1 MIPSE
6 FTVLLEATLRALIA
20 AFAVWGGLRLL
31 RVKNVPA
38 QKAAWGL
45 MLVAALAMPMLMR
58 WQLVPA
64 WAAVNL
70 PIMPIEKI
78 AAPAPVTA
86 QISAPAPV
94 AAISSREQE
103 TISQP
108 GLETREEFPAPAAQ
122 IRRGNRVRSADQVR
136 TNRQIHSAPANKIEA
151 APISPPLVQKPAA
164 GPAARP
170 AAISATGRT
179 ARLAAQIELW
189 IETGR
194 AFTIAWILYLGV
206 CVALLLR
213 LLLGLA
219 SSFRIWMDAKPVA
232 LLTNLDLPDSVH
244 VRSSERIGS
253 PVNIGS
259 GILLPADYAE
269 WDEEKLRVVLA
280 HERSHITQRDFYLQM
295 IAGLYASLTWFSPL
309 GWWLKRKLSELGEA
323 ISDRAGLDAASSPS
337 AYAQLLLEFA
347 AQPRPTVV
355 TGVGMAHSRNLS
367 NRIERLLNDSSFRI
381 AFSGGRR
388 ALVALV
394 LPIALIAVT
403 AMVRVE
409 AAQAP
414 QSATVTAPSMQSSDQ
429 TAATAPAGPLPSS
442 GQSGT
447 GQSSVTQAAVLF
459 SGQSPDQAPA
469 PPQPAPAPAPSAAPS
484 PDAAPAAASAPAPPL
499 PAAESQDAVQV
510 IVPPIPPMRP
520 IVVDVEPMKI
530 PAVKL
535 YLKGF
540 EGHGLCRTDD
550 GDAYA
555 IVGDAGANT
564 RFCGNTG
571 GEMEAEVEKA
581 RSVAHGHFLLFRHDD
596 KYYVVDDPATVSQIE
611 DMNKAMR
618 DQGDKMRALGEQYRD
633 AGKDVREQA
642 RKEREAAANYPAPDL
657 SKEMAELKSTV
668 ANLTA
673 TPGATVSREQLG
685 QLQRDISA
693 LQRRVIDIEVK
704 AAVNIDMSK
713 FNAEMGQFNEQMGKM
728 GAEMGRIADE
738 NHEKMGSIID
748 QSLKDGKARP
758 LN

>member
-1 MIPSE
+1 
-6 FTVLLEATLRALIA
+6 
-20 AFAVWGGLRLL
+20 
-31 RVKNVPA
+31 
-38 QKAAWGL
+38 

-64 WAAVNL
+64 WAEVNL
-70 PIMPIEKI
+70 PIPALKQT
-78 AAPAPVTA
+78 APVPVAA
-86 QISAPAPV
+86 QLSEPAPV
-94 AAISSREQE
+94 AAISSSHGPE
-103 TISQP
+103 TIAQP
-108 GLETREEFPAPAAQ
+108 GLDAREDFPAPAVQ
-122 IRRGNRVRSADQVR
+122 SRRGNQVRSADQVR

-194 AFTIAWILYLGV
+194 AFTIAWILYVGV

-219 SSFRIWMDAKPVA
+219 SSFRIWMGAKPVST
-232 LLTNLDLPDSVH
+232 LTNLDLPGSIH

-347 AQPRPTVV
+347 AQPRPTLV

-414 QSATVTAPSMQSSDQ
+414 QSATATAPSTQSSDQ
-429 TAATAPAGPLPSS
+429 ATAASPSADS
-442 GQSGT
+442 RQPGT
-447 GQSSVTQAAVLF
+447 GQSGVTQAAVLF
-459 SGQSPDQAPA
+459 SGQSPDKAPA
-469 PPQPAPAPAPSAAPS
+469 PPQSAPAPSPSSAPFPDTAPAAL
-484 PDAAPAAASAPAPPL
+484 AAPASPIPP
-499 PAAESQDAVQV
+499 AESQDAVQA

-550 GDAYA
+550 GDTYA
-555 IVGDAGANT
+555 IVGDPGTET
-564 RFCGNTG
+564 RFCGNGG
-571 GEMEAEVEKA
+571 GEMQAEVERA

-618 DQGDKMRALGEQYRD
+618 DPKATKSRALGEQYRD
-633 AGKDVREQA
+633 ATARTCANRHGRSARSRCQA
-642 RKEREAAANYPAPDL
+642 ILRLTYP
-657 SKEMAELKSTV
+657 
-668 ANLTA
+668 
-673 TPGATVSREQLG
+673 
-685 QLQRDISA
+685 
-693 LQRRVIDIEVK
+693 RRWPI
-704 AAVNIDMSK
+704 
-713 FNAEMGQFNEQMGKM
+713 
-728 GAEMGRIADE
+728 
-738 NHEKMGSIID
+738 
-748 QSLKDGKARP
+748 
-758 LN
+758 

>member
-20 AFAVWGGLRLL
+20 AFAVWAGLRLL

-45 MLVAALAMPMLMR
+45 MLVAALAMPLLMR

-70 PIMPIEKI
+70 PIPSLQKM
-78 AAPAPVTA
+78 AGPAPVDMRFLA
-86 QISAPAPV
+86 QPSPPAPV
-94 AAISSREQE
+94 AAISFSGEPGTIARPHSEVREA
-103 TISQP
+103 
-108 GLETREEFPAPAAQ
+108 FPAPAGQ
-122 IRRGNRVRSADQVR
+122 IRRANRARFADRVRSSDRV
-136 TNRQIHSAPANKIEA
+136 HSTPVNKIEA
-151 APISPPLVQKPAA
+151 APSSTALAQSPA
-164 GPAARP
+164 GPAAQP
-170 AAISATGRT
+170 ATGRK
-179 ARLAAQIELW
+179 AQIAAQIGQLS
-189 IETGR
+189 TKGR
-194 AFTIAWILYLGV
+194 VLAIAWILYIGV
-206 CVALLLR
+206 CAALLFR

-219 SSFRIWMDAKPVA
+219 SSLRIWMDAKPVA
-232 LLTNLDLPDSVH
+232 TLTNLDLPDSIH

-253 PVNIGS
+253 PVNFGS

-269 WDEEKLRVVLA
+269 WDGEKLRVVVA
-280 HERSHITQRDFYLQM
+280 HERSHVTQRDFYLQM
-295 IAGLYASLTWFSPL
+295 IAELYASLTWFSPL

-347 AQPRPTVV
+347 AQPRPTLV
-355 TGVGMAHSRNLS
+355 TGVAMAHSRNLS
-367 NRIERLLNDSSFRI
+367 NRIERLLNDSSFRL

-388 ALVALV
+388 ALLALV
-394 LPIALIAVT
+394 LPIALIAAT

-414 QSATVTAPSMQSSDQ
+414 QSTAAPSMQSSDR
-429 TAATAPAGPLPSS
+429 TAAAAPAAPASYM
-442 GQSGT
+442 GQSNAT
-447 GQSSVTQAAVLF
+447 QVAEQSS
-459 SGQSPDQAPA
+459 DQAPA
-469 PPQPAPAPAPSAAPS
+469 PPQQAPSPAPAAAPS
-484 PDAAPAAASAPAPPL
+484 PDVAPSASPAPEPAPAPPL
-499 PAAESQDAVQV
+499 PPAESQDAVQV
-510 IVPPIPPMRP
+510 VVPPIPPMRP
-520 IVVDVEPMKI
+520 IVVNVEPLKI
-530 PAVKL
+530 PAVRL

-540 EGHGLCRTDD
+540 EGHASCWAD

-555 IVGDAGANT
+555 IVGDPGTDT

-581 RSVAHGHFLLFRHDD
+581 RSVAHGHFLLFRHDGR
-596 KYYVVDDPATVSQIE
+596 YYIVDDPATVSQIE
-611 DMNKAMR
+611 DMNKAMQ

-642 RKEREAAANYPAPDL
+642 RKERETAANIPAPDL
-657 SKEMAELKSTV
+657 SKEMAELNASV
-668 ANLTA
+668 ASLTA
-673 TPGATVSREQLG
+673 KQGATVPREE
-685 QLQRDISA
+685 LQQVQREISA
-693 LQRRVIDIEVK
+693 IQRRLIESEVK
-704 AAVNIDMSK
+704 VDVNIDMTK
-713 FNAEMGQFNEQMGKM
+713 FNAEMGQFNQQMSQM

-758 LN
+758 VN